1 MKASPNKPT
10 TTNNGSFWH
19 PDAVERLHLLLP
31 ELVLSII
38 ATTCLTIVVGYGDDT
53 NAVAAVVVMG
63 IAQILTQALLYVCTY
78 LAAKATATLLAWMLI
93 VLLMVSYDML
103 LSFIGVSSVYP
114 DAEFAASLGVILGPI
129 LFYLTRIRVG
139 FVTLALEM
147 IFLAEEISQQTG
159 ALAFHA
165 VGTAALAALFVMRS
179 SATRIT
185 MHDPPVQRIG
195 NDNNEGRNSLGASG
209 QIAALATAAAAL
221 CLTLSL
227 AGTAIFV
234 RWSAAASTATGSQT
248 ESTEDGQTVTT
259 SSPVTDAGVGGQ
271 DGELDLGGSDSSV
284 HVENDPSTT
293 VESTNDTQSKPHD
306 TVFHWPLF
314 LLLLLLMAVSP
325 FPIRLLLREHTKRAI
340 QSEKR
345 ETDRVAG
352 IYVGIISRLESAG
365 IVRDEAETPREFLAR
380 REQDLEELT
389 APVGLGLTEWTT
401 LTDIHERAR
410 YAGLNPTEEEL
421 ETCWA
426 LYDALPICI
435 RTKIGWQRYLTSA
448 FWKM

>member
-19 PDAVERLHLLLP
+19 PDAAERLHLLLP

-53 NAVAAVVVMG
+53 NAMAAVVVMG
-63 IAQILTQALLYVCTY
+63 IAQILTQAMLYVCTY
-78 LAAKATATLLAWMLI
+78 LAAKATATLLAWALI

-103 LSFIGVSSVYP
+103 LLFMGVPGVYP

-129 LFYLTRIRVG
+129 LFYLTRTRVG

-179 SATRIT
+179 SAARIT
-185 MHDPPVQRIG
+185 MHDQPEQRIG
-195 NDNNEGRNSLGASG
+195 NDNNEGRNPLGASR
-209 QIAALATAAAAL
+209 QIAALATAAMAL
-221 CLTLSL
+221 CLALSL

-234 RWSAAASTATGSQT
+234 RWSAAASNTTGSQT
-248 ESTEDGQTVTT
+248 ESAEDEQTVTT

-271 DGELDLGGSDSSV
+271 GGELDLGGSDSSV

-293 VESTNDTQSKPHD
+293 AASGSTQSNPHEA
-306 TVFHWPLF
+306 VFRWPLV
-314 LLLLLLMAVSP
+314 LLLLLLMAISP
-325 FPIRLLLREHTKRAI
+325 FPIRLLLRGHTKRAI

-345 ETDRVAG
+345 ETERVAG
-352 IYVGIISRLESAG
+352 IYVGIISRLESVG

-389 APVGLGLTEWTT
+389 APAGLDLTTWTT
-401 LTDIHERAR
+401 LTDVHERAR
-410 YAGLNPTEEEL
+410 YAELNPTEEEL

-426 LYDALPICI
+426 LYDALPTCI
-435 RTKIGWQRYLTSA
+435 RTKMGWQRYLTSA